1 MADEI
6 VYDFGIRLRELRKQR
21 GMSCAALAQRLGV
34 SKETVYRYEGNVQT
48 PSLERAKQ
56 IAAILNTSL
65 DYLVGLN
72 HVYTI
77 AISGLS
83 DEQKTALNEFLR
95 VFVNQN

>member
-1 MADEI
+1 MTDEV

-21 GMSCAALAQRLGV
+21 GLSCPALAKKLGV

-65 DYLVGLN
+65 DYLVGLDN
-72 HVYTI
+72 VYTI
-77 AISGLS
+77 TIPGLS
-83 DEQKTALNEFLR
+83 DEQKAALDEFLR
-95 VFVNQN
+95 VFITSN